1 LEVKIFEDKNTSKP
15 EMGNTEMVKG
25 LSDLGGG
32 PKMPILELPE
42 ENSVCVLEEEIHV
55 GKC

>member
-1 LEVKIFEDKNTSKP
+1 MKIFEDKNTSKP